1 MEIRIW
7 SLFGIWDFRGYSFCR
22 TGFSKPIRT
31 DRVDEM
37 TKQFAF
43 KGASDMPTISIS
55 FGNMDW
61 NKTGAWRSQRPFYED
76 KTPPCSAACPLGN
89 DIVAF
94 IRKIAEGDLEGS
106 WNLIK
111 EENPF
116 PGVCGRVCFHPCEAK
131 CNRGKYDEPI
141 AVHALERFVA
151 DFASNLSERA
161 EKVPGAR
168 KGKIAIVGSG
178 PAGWSCAYHLARLQ
192 YDVTVFESSSLTG
205 GMLRM
210 GIPSY
215 RLPRGVLDQE
225 ISRIVALGVEI
236 RTGNAF
242 GEDLSLD
249 GLRDYQ
255 AIFIATG
262 AHRSRS
268 LHIPG
273 EKGKSVLSGI
283 GLLRKINLAK
293 NGKLGNKIA
302 IIGGGNTAVDVARSV
317 IRMGKK
323 ATILYRRSK
332 EEMPAFEDEIAEA
345 MEEGVKMRYL
355 VNPIRIQQ
363 KGSLK
368 RLECLRMELG
378 EKDETGRRRPVPI
391 PDSNFFIEADS
402 AIIAAGEEIEVS
414 FLPKGMER
422 KEGIVLTTRDGSTGI
437 KGIFAGGDLTSNQ
450 RTVAHAIGSGK
461 KAALAIDC
469 YLKGKDS
476 EEAIREILIGGGP
489 SLSIFRYLHP
499 EERSRS
505 PHVVT
510 FEELNTDYFEPSG
523 KQKESKSLAKKRIKG
538 FEEVTST
545 LTEGSALREAE
556 RCFSCGTCNECENCY
571 VFCPDASV
579 IKTGEMFS
587 RQVDYDFCKGCGIC
601 LSECPRGAISFKEEA
616 R

>member
-1 MEIRIW
+1 
-7 SLFGIWDFRGYSFCR
+7 
-22 TGFSKPIRT
+22 
-31 DRVDEM
+31 
-37 TKQFAF
+37 
-43 KGASDMPTISIS
+43 
-55 FGNMDW
+55 
-61 NKTGAWRSQRPFYED
+61 
-76 KTPPCSAACPLGN
+76 N

-94 IRKIAEGDLEGS
+94 IRKITEGDLEGS
-106 WNLIK
+106 WNVIK

-131 CNRGKYDEPI
+131 CNRGNYDEAI
-141 AVHALERFVA
+141 AIHALERFVA
-151 DFASNLSERA
+151 DLASNLN
-161 EKVPGAR
+161 EKIEKGSGAR

-178 PAGWSCAYHLARLQ
+178 PAGLSCAYHLARLQ
-192 YDVTVFESSSLTG
+192 YDVTVFESSSSAG

-215 RLPRGVLDQE
+215 RLPGDVLDQE

-236 RTGNAF
+236 RTGIAF
-242 GEDLSLD
+242 GEKLSLD

-255 AIFIATG
+255 AIFIASG
-262 AHRSRS
+262 AHQSRS
-268 LHIPG
+268 LQIPG
-273 EKGKSVLSGI
+273 EKGKDVLSGL

-293 NGKLGNKIA
+293 KGKLGNRIA
-302 IIGGGNTAVDVARSV
+302 IIGGGNTAVDVARSI

-345 MEEGVKMRYL
+345 IEEGVKIRYL

-363 KGSLK
+363 KDSLK

-378 EKDETGRRRPVPI
+378 EKDETGRRKPVPV
-391 PDSNFFIEADS
+391 PNSNFFIEADS
-402 AIIAAGEEIEVS
+402 VAIAAGEEIEVS
-414 FLPKGMER
+414 FLPKGAER
-422 KEGIVLTTRDGSTGI
+422 KEGIVLTQRDGSTGI

-476 EEAIREILIGGGP
+476 EETIRQILIGEGP
-489 SLSIFRYLHP
+489 SLSTFRYLHP
-499 EERSRS
+499 EERKMN
-505 PHVVT
+505 PHVVA
-510 FEELNTDYFEPSG
+510 FEELNTDYFEPS
-523 KQKESKSLAKKRIKG
+523 KRQKESKGLVKKRIRS
-538 FEEVTST
+538 FEEVTSA
-545 LTEGSALREAE
+545 LTEHGAVKEAE
-556 RCFSCGTCNECENCY
+556 RCFSCGTCNGCENCY

-587 RQVDYDFCKGCGIC
+587 HQVDYDFCKGCGIC

>member
-1 MEIRIW
+1 MAEQI
-7 SLFGIWDFRGYSFCR
+7 
-22 TGFSKPIRT
+22 
-31 DRVDEM
+31 V
-37 TKQFAF
+37 F
-43 KGASDMPTISIS
+43 KGVSDMPTISIS

-76 KTPPCSAACPLGN
+76 KTPPCSAACPAGN

-94 IRKIAEGDLEGS
+94 IQKIALGDFEGS
-106 WNLIK
+106 WNVIK

-116 PGVCGRVCFHPCEAK
+116 PGICGRVCFHPCEAK

-141 AVHALERFVA
+141 AIHALERFVA
-151 DFASNLSERA
+151 DLASNLNEKI

-178 PAGWSCAYHLARLQ
+178 PAGLSCAYHLARLQ
-192 YDVTVFESSSLTG
+192 YDVTVFESSSSAG

-215 RLPRGVLDQE
+215 RLPRDVLDQE

-236 RTGNAF
+236 RTGIAF
-242 GEDLSLD
+242 GENLSLD

-255 AIFIATG
+255 AIFIASG

-268 LHIPG
+268 LQIPG
-273 EKGKSVLSGI
+273 EKGKDVLSGL
-283 GLLRKINLAK
+283 GLLRKINLAQK
-293 NGKLGNKIA
+293 GKLGNRIA
-302 IIGGGNTAVDVARSV
+302 IIGGGNTAIDVARSV

-332 EEMPAFEDEIAEA
+332 EEMPAFEDEIVEA
-345 MEEGVKMRYL
+345 IEEGVKIKYL

-363 KGSLK
+363 RDSLK

-378 EKDETGRRRPVPI
+378 EKDETGRRRPVPV
-391 PDSNFFIEADS
+391 PNSNFFIEADS
-402 AIIAAGEEIEVS
+402 VTIAAGEEIEVS
-414 FLPKGMER
+414 FLPKGVER
-422 KEGIVLTTRDGSTGI
+422 KEGIVLTRRDGSTGI

-476 EEAIREILIGGGP
+476 EEAIRQILIGEGP
-489 SLSIFRYLHP
+489 SLSTFRYLHP
-499 EERSRS
+499 EERKMN
-505 PHVVT
+505 PHVVA
-510 FEELNTDYFEPSG
+510 FEELNTDYFEPS
-523 KQKESKSLAKKRIKG
+523 KRQKESKGLVKKRIRG

-545 LTEGSALREAE
+545 LTEECAVKEAE

-571 VFCPDASV
+571 VFCPDTSV

-601 LSECPRGAISFKEEA
+601 LSECPRGAISLKEEA